1 MREGAIMALVFFVA
15 LAALSWFKEPFQ
27 IDGDEG
33 FNLIKALLL
42 NGDFALYRDIWS
54 DQPPLFSYILL
65 GVIKLFGPEAYLSRL
80 VTLAM
85 STLLLWS
92 AWLFLRLAAD
102 RVAANVGI
110 VLLVLLPNYVKLSL
124 SILIGLP
131 ALALAMLALATLAI
145 WHERRQPVWL
155 ATSGVLFG
163 LSICTKA
170 FTLALAP
177 AIGCVLIALELRS
190 SRPTSFL
197 RSLRPAAGWSLA
209 LGLTVLA
216 ILALTGGLFH
226 LDQLVGS
233 HAFARK
239 MTETQAST
247 FFEAIK
253 GGPFALLLLALAP
266 IGVYLAWRREK
277 PLLLYPAACLA
288 MACISL
294 QAHRPV
300 WFHLTLLATVPA
312 ALLAAPVF
320 GEFWQRL
327 RRLPLLR
334 TRPFGSFA
342 GLVVVTTVIALI
354 AGNRILDRKGFSPDQ
369 SALLGEIA
377 KYKRQA
383 HWLMTD
389 RPIYAFR
396 AGLPVPPLLAV
407 SSWKR
412 LASGQLSDASVLE
425 MMERTSPELVLLV
438 RWRWEALDGLLS
450 SRYRLV
456 VSNET
461 GRLYVRND
469 LKP

>member
-1 MREGAIMALVFFVA
+1 MALVYFLA

-54 DQPPLFSYILL
+54 DQPPLFSYLLL
-65 GVIKLFGPEAYLSRL
+65 GVIKLFGPDTYLSRL

-92 AWLFLRLAAD
+92 AWLFLRLAVD
-102 RVAANVGI
+102 RLAANIGV

-131 ALALAMLALATLAI
+131 ALALAILALASLAL
-145 WHERRQPVWL
+145 WHQRRQSGWL
-155 ATSGVLFG
+155 VASGMLFG

-177 AIGCVLIALELRS
+177 GIGCVLIALEFHSPRPS
-190 SRPTSFL
+190 SSFWRRL
-197 RSLRPAAGWSLA
+197 LPATLWSLA
-209 LGLTVLA
+209 LGLTALA

-239 MTETQAST
+239 MIETQAST

-253 GGPFALLLLALAP
+253 GGPFAMLLLALAP
-266 IGVYLAWRREK
+266 ISVYIAWRQGK
-277 PLLLYPAACLA
+277 PLLLYPAACLV

-320 GEFWQRL
+320 GQIWQRL
-327 RRLPLLR
+327 RHLPLVR
-334 TRPFGSFA
+334 TPPFGSFA
-342 GLVVVTTVIALI
+342 ALVIIMAAIALI

-369 SALLGEIA
+369 SALLSEIA
-377 KYKRQA
+377 KYKHQA
-383 HWLMTD
+383 NWLMTD

-412 LASGQLSDASVLE
+412 LASGQLSDASVQE

-438 RWRWEALDGLLS
+438 RWRWEALDGILD

-461 GRLYVRND
+461 GRLYVRSD
-469 LKP
+469 LVP